1 MRKPNYVYW
10 GNNPDDVAFGAL
22 QKWFIL
28 SIQVFLNL
36 MQNVGSIIE
45 LDNIDEVMN
54 DIMEKKTFIEH
65 SYSTYKE
72 AEGRDKQDIANYDY
86 NSVCKNAISAID
98 NSFNLLLSYFPTEVE
113 ERVKGSSEGE
123 MSNSL
128 KLAILLNNEVNNF
141 KPDGSTKRTFKQR
154 ADSILA
160 SESFRKSAKAEGVD
174 PDIEGAAREELLKLI
189 NKGKPTT
196 KIY

>member
-1 MRKPNYVYW
+1 MTE
-10 GNNPDDVAFGAL
+10 
-22 QKWFIL
+22 L
-28 SIQVFLNL
+28 SNK
-36 MQNVGSIIE
+36 E

-65 SYSTYKE
+65 SHSTYRE
-72 AEGRDKQDIANYDY
+72 ANGRDKQDIASHDY
-86 NSVCKNAISAID
+86 NSVCKNAVSAIV
-98 NSFNLLLSYFPTEVE
+98 NSINLLLSYFPSEVE
-113 ERVKGSSEGE
+113 ERIKGSSEDE

-160 SESFRKSAKAEGVD
+160 SESFRKSAKAEGIN

-189 NKGKPTT
+189 NQGKPTT
-196 KIY
+196 KNY

>member
-1 MRKPNYVYW
+1 MTE
-10 GNNPDDVAFGAL
+10 
-22 QKWFIL
+22 L
-28 SIQVFLNL
+28 SNT
-36 MQNVGSIIE
+36 E

-54 DIMEKKTFIEH
+54 DIMEKLASIEP

-72 AEGRDKQDIANYDY
+72 AEGRDKQDIASYDY
-86 NSVCKNAISAID
+86 NSVCKNAISAVG
-98 NSFNLLLSYFPTEVE
+98 NCVNLLLSYFPSEVE
-113 ERVKGSSEGE
+113 ERVKGSSEDE

-128 KLAILLNNEVNNF
+128 KLAILLNNEVNSF

-174 PDIEGAAREELLKLI
+174 PDIEGVAREELLKLI

>member
-1 MRKPNYVYW
+1 MTE
-10 GNNPDDVAFGAL
+10 
-22 QKWFIL
+22 L
-28 SIQVFLNL
+28 SNT
-36 MQNVGSIIE
+36 E

-65 SYSTYKE
+65 SYSTYRE
-72 AEGRDKQDIANYDY
+72 AKGRDKQDIANYDY

-98 NSFNLLLSYFPTEVE
+98 NSFNLLSYFPSEVE
-113 ERVKGSSEGE
+113 ERIKGSSEDE

-141 KPDGSTKRTFKQR
+141 KADGSTKRTFKQR
-154 ADSILA
+154 ADTILS
-160 SESFRKSAKAEGVD
+160 SETFRKYAKAEGID

>member
-1 MRKPNYVYW
+1 MTE
-10 GNNPDDVAFGAL
+10 
-22 QKWFIL
+22 L
-28 SIQVFLNL
+28 SNT
-36 MQNVGSIIE
+36 E

-98 NSFNLLLSYFPTEVE
+98 NSFNLLLSYFPSEVE
-113 ERVKGSSEGE
+113 DRIKGSSEDE

-141 KPDGSTKRTFKQR
+141 TPDGSTKRTFKQR
-154 ADSILA
+154 ADTILS
-160 SESFRKSAKAEGVD
+160 SETFRKSAQAQGIN

-189 NKGKPTT
+189 NNGKPTT

>member
-1 MRKPNYVYW
+1 MTE
-10 GNNPDDVAFGAL
+10 
-22 QKWFIL
+22 L
-28 SIQVFLNL
+28 SNT
-36 MQNVGSIIE
+36 E

-98 NSFNLLLSYFPTEVE
+98 NSFNLLLSYFPSEVE
-113 ERVKGSSEGE
+113 DRIKGSSEDE

-128 KLAILLNNEVNNF
+128 KLAILLNNEVN
-141 KPDGSTKRTFKQR
+141 
-154 ADSILA
+154 L
-160 SESFRKSAKAEGVD
+160 
-174 PDIEGAAREELLKLI
+174 
-189 NKGKPTT
+189 
-196 KIY
+196 

>member
-1 MRKPNYVYW
+1 MTE
-10 GNNPDDVAFGAL
+10 
-22 QKWFIL
+22 L
-28 SIQVFLNL
+28 SNK
-36 MQNVGSIIE
+36 E

-54 DIMEKKTFIEH
+54 DIMEKLTSIEH
-65 SYSTYKE
+65 SHLAYKE
-72 AEGRDKQDIANYDY
+72 AKGRDKQDIANYDY
-86 NSVCKNAISAID
+86 NSVCKNAISAVG
-98 NSFNLLLSYFPTEVE
+98 NCVNLLLSYFPSEVE
-113 ERVKGSSEGE
+113 ERLKGSSEGE

-160 SESFRKSAKAEGVD
+160 SESFRKSAKAEGIN

-189 NKGKPTT
+189 NQGKPTT
-196 KIY
+196 KNY

>member
-1 MRKPNYVYW
+1 MTE
-10 GNNPDDVAFGAL
+10 
-22 QKWFIL
+22 L
-28 SIQVFLNL
+28 SNT
-36 MQNVGSIIE
+36 E

-98 NSFNLLLSYFPTEVE
+98 NSFNLLLSYFPSEVE
-113 ERVKGSSEGE
+113 DRIKGSSEDE

-141 KPDGSTKRTFKQR
+141 TPDGSTKRTFKQR
-154 ADSILA
+154 ADTILS
-160 SESFRKSAKAEGVD
+160 SETSRKSAQAQGIN

-189 NKGKPTT
+189 NNGKPTT

>member
-1 MRKPNYVYW
+1 MTE
-10 GNNPDDVAFGAL
+10 L
-22 QKWFIL
+22 
-28 SIQVFLNL
+28 LNT
-36 MQNVGSIIE
+36 E
-45 LDNIDEVMN
+45 LDDIDEVMN
-54 DIMEKKTFIEH
+54 DIMEKKIFIEH

-98 NSFNLLLSYFPTEVE
+98 NSFNLLLSYFPSEVE
-113 ERVKGSSEGE
+113 ERIKGSSEDE

-141 KPDGSTKRTFKQR
+141 KADGSTKRTFKQR
-154 ADSILA
+154 ADTILS
-160 SESFRKSAKAEGVD
+160 SETFRKSAKAEGVD

>member
-1 MRKPNYVYW
+1 MTE
-10 GNNPDDVAFGAL
+10 
-22 QKWFIL
+22 L
-28 SIQVFLNL
+28 SNK
-36 MQNVGSIIE
+36 E

-113 ERVKGSSEGE
+113 ERVKGSS
-123 MSNSL
+123 
-128 KLAILLNNEVNNF
+128 
-141 KPDGSTKRTFKQR
+141 
-154 ADSILA
+154 
-160 SESFRKSAKAEGVD
+160 
-174 PDIEGAAREELLKLI
+174 
-189 NKGKPTT
+189 
-196 KIY
+196 

>member
-1 MRKPNYVYW
+1 MTE
-10 GNNPDDVAFGAL
+10 
-22 QKWFIL
+22 L
-28 SIQVFLNL
+28 SNT
-36 MQNVGSIIE
+36 E

-98 NSFNLLLSYFPTEVE
+98 NSFNLLLSYFPSEVE
-113 ERVKGSSEGE
+113 DRIKGSSEDE

-141 KPDGSTKRTFKQR
+141 KADGSTKRTFKQR
-154 ADSILA
+154 ADTILS
-160 SESFRKSAKAEGVD
+160 SETFRKSAQAQGIN

-189 NKGKPTT
+189 NNGKPTT

>member
-1 MRKPNYVYW
+1 MTE
-10 GNNPDDVAFGAL
+10 
-22 QKWFIL
+22 L
-28 SIQVFLNL
+28 SNK
-36 MQNVGSIIE
+36 E

-98 NSFNLLLSYFPTEVE
+98 NSFNLLLSYFPSEVE
-113 ERVKGSSEGE
+113 ERIKGSSEDE

-141 KPDGSTKRTFKQR
+141 TPDGSTKRTFKQR
-154 ADSILA
+154 NIIICL
-160 SESFRKSAKAEGVD
+160 V
-174 PDIEGAAREELLKLI
+174 
-189 NKGKPTT
+189 
-196 KIY
+196 

>member
-1 MRKPNYVYW
+1 MTE
-10 GNNPDDVAFGAL
+10 
-22 QKWFIL
+22 L
-28 SIQVFLNL
+28 SNT
-36 MQNVGSIIE
+36 E

-54 DIMEKKTFIEH
+54 DIMEKLASIEH

-72 AEGRDKQDIANYDY
+72 AEGRDKQDIASYDY
-86 NSVCKNAISAID
+86 NSVCKNAISAIEK
-98 NSFNLLLSYFPTEVE
+98 SFNLLLSYFPSEVE
-113 ERVKGSSEGE
+113 ERVKGSSEDE

-128 KLAILLNNEVNNF
+128 KLAILLNNEVNSF

-160 SESFRKSAKAEGVD
+160 SESFRKSAKAEGIN

-189 NKGKPTT
+189 NQGKPTT
-196 KIY
+196 KNY

>member
-1 MRKPNYVYW
+1 MTE
-10 GNNPDDVAFGAL
+10 
-22 QKWFIL
+22 L
-28 SIQVFLNL
+28 SNT
-36 MQNVGSIIE
+36 E
-45 LDNIDEVMN
+45 LDNIDEVMS
-54 DIMEKKTFIEH
+54 DIMEKLASIEH

-86 NSVCKNAISAID
+86 NSVCKNAISAVE
-98 NSFNLLLSYFPTEVE
+98 NCVNLLLSYFPSEVE
-113 ERVKGSSEGE
+113 ERLKGSSEGE

-154 ADSILA
+154 ADTIL
-160 SESFRKSAKAEGVD
+160 SSKTFRKSAKAEGID

-189 NKGKPTT
+189 NNGKPTT

>member
-1 MRKPNYVYW
+1 MTE
-10 GNNPDDVAFGAL
+10 
-22 QKWFIL
+22 L
-28 SIQVFLNL
+28 SIT
-36 MQNVGSIIE
+36 E

>member
-1 MRKPNYVYW
+1 MTELTNT
-10 GNNPDDVAFGAL
+10 
-22 QKWFIL
+22 
-28 SIQVFLNL
+28 
-36 MQNVGSIIE
+36 E

-54 DIMEKKTFIEH
+54 DIMEKLASIEH
-65 SYSTYKE
+65 SYSTYRE
-72 AEGRDKQDIANYDY
+72 AEGRDKQAIASWDY
-86 NSVCKNAISAID
+86 NSVCKNAISAIES
-98 NSFNLLLSYFPTEVE
+98 SFNLLLSYFPSEVE
-113 ERVKGSSEGE
+113 ERIKGSSEDE

-154 ADSILA
+154 ADSILS
-160 SESFRKSAKAEGVD
+160 SETFRKSAKAEGVV

-189 NKGKPTT
+189 NNGKPTT